1 MVLGLIFVGF
11 LRMQLTYFPRYES
24 SKLAGKLV
32 KSALSQQMLTVSVDD
47 SLGLVRAWRS
57 LESVPADTLQ
67 GKTACP
73 LDVPTDVSIQLA
85 GNAITTPHIP
95 RAAAPPCTFYHL
107 NNQRPHRMAGVAAI
121 IADLR
126 K

>member
-1 MVLGLIFVGF
+1 MVLGLIFCRILAYAANV
-11 LRMQLTYFPRYES
+11 LPS
-24 SKLAGKLV
+24 VKISKLAGKLV
-32 KSALSQQMLTVSVDD
+32 KSDLCQQMLTVSVDD
-47 SLGLVRAWRS
+47 SRGLIRAWRS

-121 IADLR
+121 IADRR

>member
-1 MVLGLIFVGF
+1 M
-11 LRMQLTYFPRYES
+11 T
-24 SKLAGKLV
+24 
-32 KSALSQQMLTVSVDD
+32 
-47 SLGLVRAWRS
+47 
-57 LESVPADTLQ
+57 ADTLQ

-95 RAAAPPCTFYHL
+95 RAAPPCTFYHL

-121 IADLR
+121 IADPR

>member
-1 MVLGLIFVGF
+1 MVLGLFFCRILAYAANVPSVQF
-11 LRMQLTYFPRYES
+11 
-24 SKLAGKLV
+24 SKLGDKFV
-32 KSALSQQMLTVSVDD
+32 KSALCQQMVTVVCQEVCDD
-47 SLGLVRAWRS
+47 SRGLIRAWRS

-95 RAAAPPCTFYHL
+95 RAAAPPCTFYT
-107 NNQRPHRMAGVAAI
+107 M
-121 IADLR
+121 
-126 K
+126 